1 MKNNNFKFNLLF
13 VLASILFLTSG
24 YAQTVTIEKKPT
36 EANLLLK
43 QIHNKKTKVLFHG
56 IGSEP
61 FWDLYITENE
71 VLYSVNEQNTSFIL
85 LTPFDKKIKTQKISY
100 KSIDGQIFK
109 VTIIKEPAGDG
120 MSESTY
126 PYTVVFSKT
135 ELYLNGAGDSKLLHQ

>member
-85 LTPFDKKIKTQKISY
+85 LTPFAYYMTKII
-100 KSIDGQIFK
+100 
-109 VTIIKEPAGDG
+109 
-120 MSESTY
+120 
-126 PYTVVFSKT
+126 
-135 ELYLNGAGDSKLLHQ
+135 NN